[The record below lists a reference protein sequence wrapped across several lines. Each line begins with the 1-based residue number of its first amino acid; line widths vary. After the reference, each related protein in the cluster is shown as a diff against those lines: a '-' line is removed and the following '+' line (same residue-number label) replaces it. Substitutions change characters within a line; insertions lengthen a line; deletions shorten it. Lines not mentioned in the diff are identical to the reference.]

1 MAAISYFLFG
11 FPFNRHHAFR
21 WAHQSNDRSGRI
33 WCIENTWLLALPMNL
48 VWSIQLPR
56 CEDQR
61 TAECHFFGS
70 LLNMLRGRW
79 ILVSWSEH
87 QFQKSTIFLTRY
99 SSNLTEKGEG
109 TDASHGYDFANSHKK
124 THVHS
129 TGWLE
134 IPKSQGCAERSRRRE
149 GLRMATSQLQDQ
161 TVAWKFLA

>member
-1 MAAISYFLFG
+1 MKCHEYTWPLFPISCLDSHSIGIMLFAELTNPMTVREEFG
-11 FPFNRHHAFR
+11 ALKC
-21 WAHQSNDRSGRI
+21 W
-33 WCIENTWLLALPMNL
+33 ENMCLLALPMNL

-70 LLNMLRGRW
+70 LLNMLRWRW
-79 ILVSWSEH
+79 ILVSQSEH

-109 TDASHGYDFANSHKK
+109 TVASHGYDFANSHKK
-124 THVHS
+124 YHVHS

-149 GLRMATSQLQDQ
+149 GS
-161 TVAWKFLA
+161 